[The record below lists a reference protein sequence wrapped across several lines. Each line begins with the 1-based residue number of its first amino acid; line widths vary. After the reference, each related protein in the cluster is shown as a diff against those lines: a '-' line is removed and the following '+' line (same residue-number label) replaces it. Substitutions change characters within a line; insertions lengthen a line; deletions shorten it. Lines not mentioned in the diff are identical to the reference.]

1 MDERTMDAERA
12 SAKLLFVK
20 DGRLWVQ
27 NFSGIRFHRA
37 DGTVFLVEEFEGWVE
52 LRTGENHVRT
62 LEVLLTGRD
71 EARFAKKGPK
81 GFQLLKPTRRDL
93 VVAGVIVLL
102 LALLDLVIPR

>member
-1 MDERTMDAERA
+1 MYAERA

-37 DGTVFLVEEFEGWVE
+37 DGTVFLIEEFEGWVE
-52 LRTGENHVRT
+52 LITGENEART

-71 EARFAKKGPK
+71 EARLVKKRPK
-81 GFQLLKPTRRDL
+81 GFQMLKPTRRDL
-93 VVAGVIVLL
+93 VVMGVMIWVF
-102 LALLDLVIPR
+102 ALLDLVIR